1 LVKIVG
7 VGALNW
13 DKQFIV
19 DRLPIPGEEI
29 VIKSFNESAGG
40 SAANTIAALSRI
52 GVKCGFIGRV
62 GDDSV
67 GEQIMGAFRDE
78 GVDTSGIVKVP
89 GISGTVLAFIDS
101 EGERTMYV
109 DSGVNHDVSLDDI
122 SFDYIN
128 KSEIVHMSSFAGAT
142 SQNTIT
148 KIPAHLENVRLSFA
162 PGFLSWRGREFLK
175 PILDKSTI
183 LFLNE
188 KEAEALTSSAHASE
202 AGKVL
207 RDEGVEKVVITLGA
221 EGCLLLN
228 KEGVQKVEGEK
239 VKARDTTGAGDALA
253 AGFLYGDLRGY
264 NDFDSV
270 RIGNFVASRCV
281 QQIGARKGLPDSKVM
296 KAFEKTLH

>member
-1 LVKIVG
+1 
-7 VGALNW
+7 
-13 DKQFIV
+13 
-19 DRLPIPGEEI
+19 
-29 VIKSFNESAGG
+29 
-40 SAANTIAALSRI
+40 
-52 GVKCGFIGRV
+52 
-62 GDDSV
+62 
-67 GEQIMGAFRDE
+67 
-78 GVDTSGIVKVP
+78 
-89 GISGTVLAFIDS
+89 
-101 EGERTMYV
+101 
-109 DSGVNHDVSLDDI
+109 
-122 SFDYIN
+122 
-128 KSEIVHMSSFAGAT
+128 
-142 SQNTIT
+142 
-148 KIPAHLENVRLSFA
+148 LENVRLSFA